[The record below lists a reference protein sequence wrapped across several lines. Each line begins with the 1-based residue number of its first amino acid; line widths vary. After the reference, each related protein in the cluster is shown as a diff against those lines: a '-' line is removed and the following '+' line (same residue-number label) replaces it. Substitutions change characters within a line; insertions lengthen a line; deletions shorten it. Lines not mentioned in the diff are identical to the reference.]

1 MEQPTHTQKIFYGNI
16 DHGIHVGRTVFSVLQ
31 PYIEQLGQNN
41 INKNVMKG
49 LTYYDDIKNRVIDT
63 HDKAE
68 NTLND
73 ITDKLKR
80 KSLI

>member
-1 MEQPTHTQKIFYGNI
+1 MVLMLEEQY
-16 DHGIHVGRTVFSVLQ
+16 FSVLH
-31 PYIEQLGQNN
+31 PYIEHLGQNH

-49 LTYYDDIKNRVIDT
+49 LTYYDDIKKRVIDT

-68 NTLND
+68 NSLND
-73 ITDKLKR
+73 INDKLKR